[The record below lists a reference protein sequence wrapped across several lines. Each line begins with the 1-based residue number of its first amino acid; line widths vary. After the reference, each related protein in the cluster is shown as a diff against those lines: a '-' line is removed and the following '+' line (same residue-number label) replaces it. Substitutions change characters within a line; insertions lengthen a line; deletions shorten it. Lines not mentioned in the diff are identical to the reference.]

1 MVIIIQPSTGFAS
14 TSKNND
20 QMDAFLMNDATIL
33 RNITMQG
40 HGGFMQVLDPTG
52 QVLTKSSYTQTA
64 SPFSRALTNK
74 HLEVVCLWMVLV
86 ETVCV
91 MLLAQQ
97 MHLEYKYNQILVK
110 V

>member
-1 MVIIIQPSTGFAS
+1 
-14 TSKNND
+14 
-20 QMDAFLMNDATIL
+20 MNDATIL

-52 QVLTKSSYTQTA
+52 QVLTKSPYTQTA
-64 SPFSRALTNK
+64 SSFSQSINK
-74 HLEVVCLWMVLV
+74 QAFRGGMFVDGFV